1 MKGFVFTGDREVVIL
16 EKPTP
21 QPQPGQVLIR
31 TKTSSICGTDLHIY
45 RQSSESV
52 ASGKH
57 TYSGHEP
64 VGEVVAVGLGVNWPK
79 IGDRVVGYH
88 VFGCGV
94 CKFCQ
99 LRRYK

>member
-1 MKGFVFTGDREVVIL
+1 
-16 EKPTP
+16 
-21 QPQPGQVLIR
+21 
-31 TKTSSICGTDLHIY
+31 
-45 RQSSESV
+45 
-52 ASGKH
+52 
-57 TYSGHEP
+57 
-64 VGEVVAVGLGVNWPK
+64 VGLGVNWPK